1 MRDDSWKSGAPAP
14 SGFGRAVVISTLVL
28 LSACASGGS
37 DSSDPS
43 VEATDPPASTTMV
56 GSPEESVPTTE
67 SPLESPDTSAAGTTE
82 VPDDGLNLSELPGSI
97 AVATFG
103 CGDDFSPPSPDGTD
117 TYEICLIDPDGGRVV
132 AVPVP
137 DTYVDHLSWSWGG
150 RFLVFDGEEK
160 AWLVGADGTGLAER
174 NYWGSPTIGESPDGS
189 WRVASRRVEPGFWL
203 SPIGATPENPQWVRV
218 VLDDDACCLLAR
230 WSPDGSRLVHGTGGD
245 GCQSLAVVEVDTGL
259 SRLLTGP
266 DSPFDGV
273 CVYPDSA
280 RWSPDGTE
288 ILFMNEGPDQMESIP
303 TVVRAD
309 GSGIRP
315 LVADTAILPSGS
327 YIANFDWSPD
337 GSAVVLGLAH
347 DMGSG
352 LYVVSRDGD
361 EIEEIPN
368 VPLGASVGWSMAWSY
383 GQ

>member
-1 MRDDSWKSGAPAP
+1 MW
-14 SGFGRAVVISTLVL
+14 AVVISTFVFV
-28 LSACASGGS
+28 SACSSGAS
-37 DSSDPS
+37 DSSDSS
-43 VEATDPPASTTMV
+43 VAATDDPASTTEV
-56 GSPEESVPTTE
+56 GSSQDTTPTTE
-67 SPLESPDTSAAGTTE
+67 STPDSPDTSATETTE

-103 CGDDFSPPSPDGTD
+103 CGDGFSPPSPEMD
-117 TYEICLIDPDGGRVV
+117 TYEICLIDPDGGQVV
-132 AVPVP
+132 TVPVP
-137 DTYVDHLSWSWGG
+137 DTYIDYLSWSWDG
-150 RFLVFDGEEK
+150 RFLVFDGDEK

-203 SPIGATPENPQWVRV
+203 SPIGATPENPQWSRV
-218 VLDDDACCLLAR
+218 VFDDDACCLSAR
-230 WSPDGSRLVHGTGGD
+230 WSPDGSRLVHGSGVD
-245 GCQSLAVVEVDTGL
+245 GCQSLAVVEVDTGV
-259 SRLLTGP
+259 SRVLTGP
-266 DSPFDGV
+266 NSPFDGV
-273 CVYPDSA
+273 CQYPDSA

-288 ILFMNEGPDQMESIP
+288 ILFMDEGPDQMESIP

-347 DMGSG
+347 DTGSG
-352 LYVVSRDGD
+352 LYVVSRDGT
-361 EIEEIPN
+361 EIEQIPN